1 MNRGQVMT
9 IVTHTHEQQL
19 QLVPLLKKLKRIANV
34 HIDIV
39 QLGEF
44 MVLCGLDKA
53 LEEEL

>member
-19 QLVPLLKKLKRIANV
+19 QLVPLLQKSKRIANV

-44 MVLCGLDKA
+44 MIPCGLGKA
-53 LEEEL
+53 IEEEL